1 MKYCN
6 KERLVSS
13 ISKNCTPEQCASQL
27 KHVHLIGVAFN
38 LLASQSVAGYRGG
51 DILYVDTNHIQLIN
65 NKYNVLIVLII
76 DNCTIGSAHSP
87 CNEIS
92 LV

>member
-1 MKYCN
+1 M
-6 KERLVSS
+6 
-13 ISKNCTPEQCASQL
+13 
-27 KHVHLIGVAFN
+27 HLIGVAFN

-76 DNCTIGSAHSP
+76 DNCTIGV
-87 CNEIS
+87 NT
-92 LV
+92 

>member
-13 ISKNCTPEQCASQL
+13 ISKNCTTVQCASQL

-51 DILYVDTNHIQLIN
+51 DIGEREGEGERGGERGREGGREREGDR
-65 NKYNVLIVLII
+65 
-76 DNCTIGSAHSP
+76 G
-87 CNEIS
+87 
-92 LV
+92 

>member
-1 MKYCN
+1 MCIAA
-6 KERLVSS
+6 EA
-13 ISKNCTPEQCASQL
+13 CAPT
-27 KHVHLIGVAFN
+27 VIGVAFN

-76 DNCTIGSAHSP
+76 DNCTIGV
-87 CNEIS
+87 NT
-92 LV
+92 